1 MFYPLG
7 KIPEKPK
14 EVGNNRQKS
23 KSLTDYR
30 QSNWILTD
38 NRQLDPP
45 IHTLSYVSIT
55 KNAQYKIIFAVIIL
69 FYERYL
75 NCNSTISFRKKLPG
89 NQEVWQI
96 TRRWCVLDR
105 PGWRKPFQCIPS
117 LLWHDVI
124 RRRMDYVLH
133 HQGIRQ
139 TQNGSRLP
147 PAVSI

>member
-1 MFYPLG
+1 MSKQGSAVIENSKINQKRFDVPVWWEETIKRYPSRDVNWL
-7 KIPEKPK
+7 IIFAFFTFFQI
-14 EVGNNRQKS
+14 NR
-23 KSLTDYR
+23 
-30 QSNWILTD
+30 
-38 NRQLDPP
+38 
-45 IHTLSYVSIT
+45 YVSVT
-55 KNAQYKIIFAVIIL
+55 KNAQYIIIFAVIIL

-75 NCNSTISFRKKLPG
+75 NCNSTKKLPG

-147 PAVSI
+147 PPVSL